1 MSLRDLFHQSR
12 KFGLVKDLVITD
24 RSSSEQS
31 ERQRRHPRLA
41 LLEFRDKWSA
51 TKWWIDIRDIP
62 FFEGIEVKPFFFNL
76 WKNHLF
82 QEKLWKLPLL
92 QKLWKLQL
100 FHQKSWKLK
109 GLHLGTKEEKKFKD
123 LSEYNIE
130 WVLRGL
136 RRSGQRSSGQRR
148 SGQ

>member
-1 MSLRDLFHQSR
+1 
-12 KFGLVKDLVITD
+12 
-24 RSSSEQS
+24 
-31 ERQRRHPRLA
+31 
-41 LLEFRDKWSA
+41 
-51 TKWWIDIRDIP
+51 
-62 FFEGIEVKPFFFNL
+62 
-76 WKNHLF
+76 
-82 QEKLWKLPLL
+82 L